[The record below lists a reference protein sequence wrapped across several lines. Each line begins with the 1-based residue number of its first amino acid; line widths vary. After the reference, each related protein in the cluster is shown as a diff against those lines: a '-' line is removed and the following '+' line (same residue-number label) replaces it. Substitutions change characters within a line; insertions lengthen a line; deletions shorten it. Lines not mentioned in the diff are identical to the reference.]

1 MIFIWLCRNSSVLHT
16 YHFAIFFVLVFF
28 FKLSLVFNEDILSN
42 PIVYFFNLFASSNY
56 SWSNPSNSSDRT
68 LFLTVWLDFFA
79 WFPPELVSTDI
90 PGSTYSWSVSYT
102 ETYLFKYSVSTLLNL
117 SAFSMLQTWRA
128 KCHSVISAWPFL
140 MHSLSLLF

>member
-1 MIFIWLCRNSSVLHT
+1 MIFIWLCRNSSVLLT

-102 ETYLFKYSVSTLLNL
+102 ETCLFKYSVSTLLNL

-128 KCHSVISAWPFL
+128 KCHSVISTWPFL